1 MHFLC
6 LYLFLR
12 KGWRVGVVKVTYSP
26 KTPSPSVYKPEME
39 RLYCPRLVNGGI
51 LKNIMIMLFDIMVMF
66 LFSRMSHT
74 LISLSSRYKLNL
86 QICKNKYIS
95 LLNQVKK
102 FATGK
107 ITRITTSI
115 ETKKYVTIL

>member
-1 MHFLC
+1 
-6 LYLFLR
+6 
-12 KGWRVGVVKVTYSP
+12 
-26 KTPSPSVYKPEME
+26 ME
-39 RLYCPRLVNGGI
+39 RLYCPQLVNGGI

-74 LISLSSRYKLNL
+74 LISLSLSLSLSLTQTLSLFKLNL